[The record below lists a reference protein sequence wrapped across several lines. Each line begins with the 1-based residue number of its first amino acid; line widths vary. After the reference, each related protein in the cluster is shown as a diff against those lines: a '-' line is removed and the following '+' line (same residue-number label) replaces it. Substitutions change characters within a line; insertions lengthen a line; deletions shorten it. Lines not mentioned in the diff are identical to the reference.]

1 MAPLKKMSSSI
12 LCWQTKKMEAKPTR
26 CSFVPFRRPDL
37 KNRFEQT
44 LPPIEKAETL
54 TFQRNEFLEL
64 LKNAIFLRL
73 EFQKKFQVGQ
83 QTKIKSP
90 HQCHQFVTYVE
101 NFLFSCLKNFFL
113 IHFSE

>member
-1 MAPLKKMSSSI
+1 MLFCTISTARPQKQIWTNIASDSES
-12 LCWQTKKMEAKPTR
+12 CTKA
-26 CSFVPFRRPDL
+26 
-37 KNRFEQT
+37 
-44 LPPIEKAETL
+44 EKAETL

-90 HQCHQFVTYVE
+90 HQCHQFHTYVKKRFIQLSE
-101 NFLFSCLKNFFL
+101 ETFSWFIWMNKK
-113 IHFSE
+113 